1 VFKEYTVAAI
11 IDHIAIVV
19 DDLEE
24 AAEWYIGNCGGEVT
38 HKEDTYYRLQLENTC
53 LALVLSSH
61 GPNKPHVGILVECL
75 EDMPDHLGQVVKH
88 RDGTHGVYATDP
100 WNNHIEYICYNT
112 KDCKEKFLSYRKPS
126 S

>member
-1 VFKEYTVAAI
+1 MSAT

-19 DDLEE
+19 EDLEE
-24 AAEWYIGNCGGEVT
+24 AAKWYTNACGGIIT

-61 GPNKPHVGILVECL
+61 GPNRPHVGILVECL
-75 EDMPDHLGQVVKH
+75 EDLPKSKGGSFAF
-88 RDGTHGVYATDP
+88 R
-100 WNNHIEYICYNT
+100 WN
-112 KDCKEKFLSYRKPS
+112 S